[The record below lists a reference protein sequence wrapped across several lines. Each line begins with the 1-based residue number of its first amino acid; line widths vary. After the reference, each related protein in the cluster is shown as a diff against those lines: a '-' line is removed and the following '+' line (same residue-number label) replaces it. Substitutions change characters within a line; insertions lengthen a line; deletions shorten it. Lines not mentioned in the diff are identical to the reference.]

1 MKREEIPTPIAGHRK
16 ASAAVTA
23 ALGTLSFP
31 ITKNDAIRAVGEWHI
46 PLDARTRVPLG
57 DLLRGVPAESFG
69 DVAAATAAVDKHWGR
84 LARTVGAIERAER
97 ERDAR
102 ARERR

>member
-31 ITKNDAIRAVGEWHI
+31 ITKNDAIRAVGKWDI
-46 PLDARTRVPLG
+46 PLDAQTRVPLA
-57 DLLRGVPAESFG
+57 DLLRGVPTDSFD

-97 ERDAR
+97 DAR
-102 ARERR
+102 ARQRG